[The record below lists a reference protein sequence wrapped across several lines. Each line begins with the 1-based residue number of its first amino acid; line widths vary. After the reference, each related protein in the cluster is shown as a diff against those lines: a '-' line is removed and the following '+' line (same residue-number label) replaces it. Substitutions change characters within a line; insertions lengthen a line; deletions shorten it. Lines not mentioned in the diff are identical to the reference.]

1 MGGEAFMAIGKSFAT
16 HENVKHSSREFVQ
29 VAVHSVGGFKS
40 RVRRTIAGVF
50 HHISPQHALSF
61 HEIGFR
67 WSQRIVTGQAVRI
80 LVTGAAGAA
89 IAASLSR
96 YYRPAM
102 RRSPDAGIIVK
113 SPSLL

>member
-1 MGGEAFMAIGKSFAT
+1 MAIGKSFAT
-16 HENVKHSSREFVQ
+16 HENVKHSSREFVRDTAH
-29 VAVHSVGGFKS
+29 VNSVGGFKS

-80 LVTGAAGAA
+80 LVTVPPALRLLQVFRA
-89 IAASLSR
+89 ITGRQYAEVRMPGLSLNL
-96 YYRPAM
+96 P
-102 RRSPDAGIIVK
+102 VF
-113 SPSLL
+113 L